1 MITVLFFGAVAERV
15 GQRQLTVEHQ
25 PGMRLQD
32 LRDGLQAQHPEA
44 FAIVSLAAIDGEHV
58 RDWSTPLNELS
69 EVVFMSKFSGG

>member
-15 GQRQLTVEHQ
+15 GQRQLTVDHQ

-44 FAIVSLAAIDGEHV
+44 FAIVSLAAVDGEHV
-58 RDWSTPLNELS
+58 REL
-69 EVVFMSKFSGG
+69 

>member
-25 PGMRLQD
+25 PGMLLQD
-32 LRDGLQAQHPEA
+32 LHDALQAEHPEA
-44 FAIVSLAAIDGEHV
+44 FAIVSLAAVDGEHV
-58 RDWSTPLNELS
+58 RDWSTPVDDRS